1 VRGTFVKLGLF
12 LLASIVCLGWLAN
25 QIGQVRGPAG
35 MFHKTYAVNA
45 AFTDATGLVKG
56 DEVRLAG
63 VRVGKVA
70 GLKVDRGQ
78 ALVSMSV
85 DNAYKLPTN
94 STFELH
100 WKNLLGQRYVEA
112 VPPDGAS
119 LAGPVLKDG
128 ARLAADRTQSAA
140 DLSELLNNTEPLLA
154 RLDTS
159 RLNDLMST
167 VAAAMHGLEDEL
179 NTAIGN
185 SADLVQ
191 TLSQRSDVIDKSISE
206 YATLLEGIAGQDS
219 QVRQMLDS
227 LAGTSQTLAQRA
239 NDLGDAAGQTGQ
251 FTEAFAKVL
260 AANEGYLDG
269 VFGDTKTILDRV
281 VADKA
286 TLAKALQT
294 LPWTTSAMIRA
305 TSHGDWI
312 NAYVRG
318 AGVIDSYFS
327 EPRVG
332 PDYNNISPDDPHGGQ
347 PILGT
352 PRAPVPPL
360 PTTDAGIVAVN
371 PPAGSGRDGSQPQPS
386 PGLGTLLAPLAGG
399 GK

>member
-1 VRGTFVKLGLF
+1 MRGTFIKLGAF
-12 LLASIVCLGWLAN
+12 LLASILCLGWLAN

-45 AFTDATGLVKG
+45 KFTDATGLVKG

-70 GLKVDRGQ
+70 GLQVDRGQ

-85 DNAYKLPTN
+85 DSAYKLPAN
-94 STFELH
+94 SMFELH

-112 VPPDGAS
+112 MPPDGAT
-119 LAGPVLKDG
+119 LAGPVLKNG
-128 ARLAADRTQSAA
+128 ARLGADRTRNAA

-154 RLDTS
+154 RLDTN
-159 RLNDLMST
+159 RLNDLMTT
-167 VAAAMHGLEDEL
+167 VAAAMHGREDEL
-179 NTAIGN
+179 NAAIGN

-191 TLSQRSDVIDKSISE
+191 TLSERSDVIGKSVSE
-206 YATLLEGIAGQDS
+206 YATLLEGIAGQDT
-219 QVRQMLDS
+219 QVRQLLDS
-227 LAGTSQTLAQRA
+227 LSGTSQTLAQRA
-239 NDLGDAAGQTGQ
+239 NDLGDAAGKTGE
-251 FTEAFAKVL
+251 FTQALAKVL
-260 AANEGYLDG
+260 SANEGYLDG
-269 VFGDTKTILDRV
+269 VFGDTRTVLDRI
-281 VADKA
+281 VADKDV
-286 TLAKALQT
+286 LAKALQT

-332 PDYNNISPDDPHGGQ
+332 PDYNNISPDDPQGGQ
-347 PILGT
+347 PILGS
-352 PRAPVPPL
+352 PRAPVPPI
-360 PTTDAGIVAVN
+360 PSADGGVVAVN
-371 PPAGSGRDGSQPQPS
+371 PPPGSGRDGSQPPPS
-386 PGLGTLLAPLAGG
+386 GLGTLLAPLTG
-399 GK
+399 GKS